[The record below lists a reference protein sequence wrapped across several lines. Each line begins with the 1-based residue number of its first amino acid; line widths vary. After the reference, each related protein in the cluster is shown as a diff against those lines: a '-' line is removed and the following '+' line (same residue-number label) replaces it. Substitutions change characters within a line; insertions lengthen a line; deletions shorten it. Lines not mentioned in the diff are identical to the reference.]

1 MDPLATMRAQIVLR
15 IRPLP
20 RDPPL
25 RLRAIAMPIFMETA
39 KPAHA
44 QHVRMVARSR
54 LSLMQM
60 TLPPL
65 IVHVQPTRMQPME
78 RMPPEDAPLVLIT
91 VSTLVE
97 PLRTLNAIVQPTRMQ
112 PMERMPKEDVPLVTT
127 VVIRTVPQV

>member
-1 MDPLATMRAQIVLR
+1 MEPLATLRAQIVLR

-20 RDPPL
+20 RDPLL

-39 KPAHA
+39 KPARA
-44 QHVRMVARSR
+44 QHVRIVARSR

-78 RMPPEDAPLVLIT
+78 RMPT
-91 VSTLVE
+91 
-97 PLRTLNAIVQPTRMQ
+97 
-112 PMERMPKEDVPLVTT
+112 EDVPLVTT

>member
-1 MDPLATMRAQIVLR
+1 MLALLPPLNAHARPTRMQPMERMPPEDAPLVLR

-20 RDPPL
+20 RDPLL
-25 RLRAIAMPIFMETA
+25 RLRAIALPIFMETA

-65 IVHVQPTRMQPME
+65 IVHVQWTPME
-78 RMPPEDAPLVLIT
+78 TA
-91 VSTLVE
+91 
-97 PLRTLNAIVQPTRMQ
+97 AHAQ
-112 PMERMPKEDVPLVTT
+112 LVTM